1 MAAGYLVAIIRKR
14 RNLDSSPSGDV
25 YRRAYLYGGYQR
37 TGSGSDPYF
46 GVGIGVNASDS
57 VKVTGE
63 FNFVA
68 AELRKVTLAVVG
80 QAILPAAAFEAAFPG
95 LFQMQS
101 TGLTPVFLII
111 LYHHSGVVVR
121 RGGPRPLISER
132 TQSQKRTVVRILAS
146 DSLVTLP
153 EILD

>member
-80 QAILPAAAFEAAFPG
+80 QAILPSAAFQAAFSEHASLRKQLRVRTALGTAPAPQKPG
-95 LFQMQS
+95 YFS
-101 TGLTPVFLII
+101 DAGFL
-111 LYHHSGVVVR
+111 
-121 RGGPRPLISER
+121 P
-132 TQSQKRTVVRILAS
+132 
-146 DSLVTLP
+146 
-153 EILD
+153 

>member
-80 QAILPAAAFEAAFPG
+80 Q
-95 LFQMQS
+95 QS
-101 TGLTPVFLII
+101 CRQPPLRRLSRSTPVF
-111 LYHHSGVVVR
+111 
-121 RGGPRPLISER
+121 
-132 TQSQKRTVVRILAS
+132 AS
-146 DSLVTLP
+146 S
-153 EILD
+153 